1 MHTIYMG
8 DTCLLRADPL
18 AAEGPGP
25 GQYRDLAYGA
35 KVSEANSLASLFD
48 SAAFATLKAAGTLPL
63 QIYAG
68 RGRALEI
75 MAEDSDDG
83 VVILVKDEMGSCFD
97 FHEVT
102 LGALFNQP
110 AFEEA

>member
-8 DTCLLRADPL
+8 DICLLKADPL
-18 AAEGPGP
+18 TPKGQGP

-48 SAAFATLKAAGTLPL
+48 SATFATLKAAGTLPL

-68 RGRALEI
+68 RCRALEI
-75 MAEDSDDG
+75 MAEDTDDG
-83 VVILVKDEMGSCFD
+83 VVVIVKDEMGSLFD
-97 FHEVT
+97 FHEIT

-110 AFEEA
+110 AFEET